1 MDNTQ
6 LRAEFE
12 KQFADYDL
20 KIRRG
25 EEELVKLRE
34 YRTKLES
41 GLEAL
46 NILEKGT
53 DGSDTSQHTD

>member
-1 MDNTQ
+1 MDTTH

-34 YRTKLES
+34 YRTKLEG

>member
-12 KQFADYDL
+12 KQFADYDF

-34 YRTKLES
+34 YRTKLEG

>member
-1 MDNTQ
+1 MDNEK

-34 YRTKLES
+34 YRTKLEG

-46 NILEKGT
+46 NLLEKDT

>member
-1 MDNTQ
+1 MDNAQ

-25 EEELVKLRE
+25 GEELAKLRE
-34 YRTKLES
+34 YRTKLEG

-46 NILEKGT
+46 NLLEQGT

>member
-34 YRTKLES
+34 YRTKLEG

-53 DGSDTSQHTD
+53 DGSDTSQHSD

>member
-34 YRTKLES
+34 YRTKLEG

-53 DGSDTSQHTD
+53 DGSETSQHTD

>member
-1 MDNTQ
+1 MDNAK

-34 YRTKLES
+34 YRTKLEG

-46 NILEKGT
+46 NLIEKDT

>member
-1 MDNTQ
+1 MDNTE

-34 YRTKLES
+34 YRTKLEG

>member
-1 MDNTQ
+1 MDNAK

-20 KIRRG
+20 KIRRD

-34 YRTKLES
+34 YRTKLEG

-46 NILEKGT
+46 NLLEKDT

>member
-1 MDNTQ
+1 MDNAQ

-20 KIRRG
+20 RG
-25 EEELVKLRE
+25 EEELAKLRE
-34 YRTKLES
+34 YRTKLEG

-46 NILEKGT
+46 NLLEKDT

>member
-1 MDNTQ
+1 MVNAK
-6 LRAEFE
+6 LRSEFE

-25 EEELVKLRE
+25 EEELAKLRE
-34 YRTKLES
+34 YRTKLEG

-46 NILEKGT
+46 NLLEKDT

>member
-34 YRTKLES
+34 YRTKLEG

-46 NILEKGT
+46 TILEKGT

>member
-1 MDNTQ
+1 MDTVK
-6 LRAEFE
+6 LRAELE

-25 EEELVKLRE
+25 EEELTKLRE
-34 YRTKLES
+34 YRTKLEG

-46 NILEKGT
+46 NLLEKGT